1 MCYYYCMASQDV
13 NNTLENRLHA
23 LEDAVRVIRS
33 ELTNIREIF
42 SQGYTVLSDAND
54 NRSRAIQIMARHIE
68 QIEERLE
75 PAFNKLFPQQEEFL
89 RETEA
94 VFDKN
99 RKPQI

>member
-1 MCYYYCMASQDV
+1 MSSPET
-13 NNTLENRLHA
+13 NNNLEQRLLA

-33 ELTNIREIF
+33 EMKDIREIF

-94 VFDKN
+94 VFDKS
-99 RKPQI
+99 RKPQP